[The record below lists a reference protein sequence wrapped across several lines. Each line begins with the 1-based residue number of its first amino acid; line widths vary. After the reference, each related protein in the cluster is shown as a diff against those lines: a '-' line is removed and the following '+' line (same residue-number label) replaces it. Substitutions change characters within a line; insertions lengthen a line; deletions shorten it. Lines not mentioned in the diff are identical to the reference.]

1 MQFSHTQTQITVHG
15 TPEEVARFLV
25 IHPLPRSNAAIDLQT
40 VPAATPPPE
49 VGPVWQEFRKTR
61 AGKMK
66 EFLEF
71 LIENKGKVS
80 VEKLKNALSMSQLQA
95 NAYHGML
102 NGKALK
108 LTGEKDFITTDKNG
122 RALYY
127 FIRPAVFSHL
137 L

>member
-1 MQFSHTQTQITVHG
+1 MQFSHAQITVHG

-25 IHPLPRSNAAIDLQT
+25 IHPLPRSSAIDLQP
-40 VPAATPPPE
+40 VSAATPPPE
-49 VGPVWQEFRKTR
+49 VGPIWQEFRKTR

-108 LTGEKDFITTDKNG
+108 LTGEKDFIKTDKNG

-127 FIRPAVFSHL
+127 FIRPAVLSHL

>member
-1 MQFSHTQTQITVHG
+1 V
-15 TPEEVARFLV
+15 
-25 IHPLPRSNAAIDLQT
+25 
-40 VPAATPPPE
+40 ATPPSE
-49 VGPVWQEFRKTR
+49 AGPIWKEFRKTR

-71 LIENKGKVS
+71 IIESKGKVS

-127 FIRPAVFSHL
+127 FIRPAVMSQL
-137 L
+137 AI